1 MSVGADLARSMLAY
15 RVIAGAWVRAAMQYR
30 ASFVAL
36 VLGQVLTS
44 GGDFVAIVLMFTSI
58 DTLAGFTLPEIALLY
73 GLTGL
78 GLGIADLLAGST
90 EQLGRRI
97 RDGSLDVMLV
107 RPVPTLVQVAADQF
121 ALRRLGR
128 ITQASCVLVWALLS
142 VDIDWNAARIA
153 VLVLSVASGAV
164 VYLSVFVLGAAYQF
178 LAGDAS
184 EVQNAFTY
192 GGVTLTQ
199 YPLTVYPV
207 EVVRAVTFLLPL
219 AFVNWYPALFLL
231 GRDDPFG
238 LPGWVQLMS
247 PIAAG
252 LLALVS
258 AVAWRSGVRHYRST
272 GS

>member
-1 MSVGADLARSMLAY
+1 MLVY
-15 RVIAGAWVRAAMQYR
+15 GVIAVAWVRAALQYR

-36 VLGQVLTS
+36 ALGQVLAS
-44 GGDFVAIVLMFTSI
+44 GSDFVAIVLMFTSI
-58 DTLAGFTLPEIALLY
+58 DMLAGFSLAEIALLY
-73 GLTGL
+73 GLTGI

-97 RDGSLDVMLV
+97 RDGSLDIMLV

-128 ITQASCVLVWALLS
+128 ILQAGGVLVWALLT
-142 VDIDWNAARIA
+142 VDIDWNLARVVVI
-153 VLVLSVASGAV
+153 LLTIASGAG
-164 VYLSVFVLGAAYQF
+164 VYLSIFVLGASYQF
-178 LAGDAS
+178 LAGDAA

-247 PIAAG
+247 PVAAG
-252 LLALVS
+252 LLALV
-258 AVAWRSGVRHYRST
+258 AAAAWHSGVRHYRST

>member
-1 MSVGADLARSMLAY
+1 MASLVRPLVAY
-15 RVIAGAWVRAAMQYR
+15 RVIAGAWVRAALQYR

-36 VLGQVLTS
+36 VVGQVLTS
-44 GGDFVAIVLMFTSI
+44 GGDFLAIVLMFTSI
-58 DTLAGFTLPEIALLY
+58 DALGGFTLPEIALLY

-78 GLGIADLLAGST
+78 GLGIADLVAGST

-97 RDGSLDVMLV
+97 RDGSLDTMLV
-107 RPVPTLVQVAADQF
+107 RPLPTLVQVAADQF

-128 ITQASCVLVWALLS
+128 LTQASAVLVWALL
-142 VDIDWNAARIA
+142 VTDIDWSLAKVA
-153 VLVLSVASGAV
+153 VLVLTVASGAV
-164 VYLSVFVLGAAYQF
+164 IYVSIFVLGAAYQF
-178 LAGDAS
+178 LAGDAA

-231 GRDDPFG
+231 DRPDPFG
-238 LPGWVQLMS
+238 LPPGLQLLS
-247 PIAAG
+247 PVAAAV
-252 LLALVS
+252 LALV
-258 AVAWRSGVRHYRST
+258 AAAAWRSGIRHYRST